1 MGLSWKLILRQ
12 TRDDGILLSHRRTIF
27 SLQNI
32 ETLQVRLSET
42 SGRAGGL
49 GWRTARSG
57 CLVPAAPSAQVPQ
70 GRLESSPA
78 LQRWGKRPL
87 GIESRRDDRATQLR
101 RRRFCRPSGTRSA
114 FLLYPALKR
123 WATFESS
130 LAGLPKAIPELSN
143 WGSPPAK
150 PGDFHSIKKYRSCGE
165 SGVGGGPEGREEIS
179 RWRQPPVLAAR

>member
-1 MGLSWKLILRQ
+1 M
-12 TRDDGILLSHRRTIF
+12 
-27 SLQNI
+27 
-32 ETLQVRLSET
+32 
-42 SGRAGGL
+42 

-70 GRLESSPA
+70 GRPESSPA

-150 PGDFHSIKKYRSCGE
+150 PGDFHSIKDTFSNEVYGLIFIVPSVLVAIVVIYLLLRRTGKARRS
-165 SGVGGGPEGREEIS
+165 
-179 RWRQPPVLAAR
+179 